1 MIYTSYYNSPV
12 GKLLLASK
20 NNKLIG
26 VWIENQK
33 YYLSNLKEKM
43 QKKDDEE
50 ILIKTKNWLDRYFE
64 NKNPHISE
72 LDIEPIGTDFSKKVW
87 TILCTIPYGKVI
99 TYGEIAKKISKAMNK
114 DKMSAQAV
122 GNAVA
127 HNPISIIIPCHRVIG
142 ANGNLTGYAGGL
154 DIKMRLLKH
163 EGVDI
168 SKLFIS

>member
-43 QKKDDEE
+43 QIKDDEE

-163 EGVDI
+163 ESVDI
-168 SKLFIS
+168 SKLFIP

>member
-43 QKKDDEE
+43 QKKDEEE

-64 NKNPHISE
+64 SQNPHISE
-72 LDIEPIGTDFSKKVW
+72 LDIEPIGTEFSKMVW

>member
-43 QKKDDEE
+43 QIKDDEE

-163 EGVDI
+163 EGVDL
-168 SKLFIS
+168 SKLFIP

>member
-50 ILIKTKNWLDRYFE
+50 ILIKTNNWLDRYFE
-64 NKNPHISE
+64 SKNPHISE
-72 LDIEPIGTDFSKKVW
+72 LDIEPIGTEFSKMVW

-114 DKMSAQAV
+114 DKLSAQAV

>member
-43 QKKDDEE
+43 QIKDDEE

>member
-50 ILIKTKNWLDRYFE
+50 ILIKAKNWLDRYFE

-99 TYGEIAKKISKAMNK
+99 TYGEIARKISKAMNK

-168 SKLFIS
+168 SKLFIP